1 VNRVVCTAAALSE
14 HPLLTHAVGECVGHL
29 LERGGPAPDLV
40 VLGVTEPVVG
50 ALEDVHAAVRRLLD
64 PGVLVGVATEGLL
77 GGAQLVER
85 RAAVS
90 MFAVW
95 FAPTPSSRP
104 GAGLQPVRLGTV
116 ADADGPVW
124 ASPDELAGAS
134 GTLVVCLDPDG
145 PSPESLAE
153 RLAELAPELSV
164 IGGSVEVARR
174 SGATRLLLD
183 GAVHRDGAVG
193 VLLPAEVPVQLV
205 VSQGFRPFGPALT
218 VTSCERNVVRE
229 LGGRP
234 ALERLMEAVELLS
247 PEDRSLAAGAV
258 HLGQV
263 VDEPRD
269 DAGPGDYVVRSV
281 LGADRSIGALAIA
294 EPVELGA
301 TVRFHLFDAEGATS
315 ELASLT
321 PTVGPTGGVL
331 AFLGARRGARLFD
344 VVDRD
349 ALTLA
354 DRLGSAPLAGLTC
367 VAELGPVGGRGVVHH
382 RSVALVAIG

>member
-1 VNRVVCTAAALSE
+1 MSRVACTAAALSE

-50 ALEDVHAAVRRLLD
+50 ALEDVHRAVRRLLD

-90 MFAVW
+90 MFATW
-95 FAPTPSSRP
+95 FAPEHAP
-104 GAGLQPVRLGTV
+104 GDDPGLRPVRLAAAV
-116 ADADGPVW
+116 DADGPAWSV
-124 ASPDELAGAS
+124 PDGLAGSS
-134 GTLVVCLDPDG
+134 GTLVVCIDPDG
-145 PSPESLAE
+145 PSPEALE
-153 RLAELAPELSV
+153 DRLAELAPELSV
-164 IGGSVEVARR
+164 VGGSVEVPRR

-183 GAVHRDGAVG
+183 DAVHRDGAVG
-193 VLLPAEVPVQLV
+193 VLLPSEVPVQLV
-205 VSQGFRPFGPALT
+205 VSQGFRPFGPALA

-234 ALERLMEAVELLS
+234 ALDRLMEAVELLS
-247 PEDRSLAAGAV
+247 PEDRALAAGAV

-263 VDEPRD
+263 VDESRD
-269 DAGPGDYVVRSV
+269 EAGPGDFLVRSV
-281 LGADRSIGALAIA
+281 LGADRSIGALAVA
-294 EPVELGA
+294 GPVELGA
-301 TVRFHLFDAEGATS
+301 TVRFHLYDAQAATQ
-315 ELASLT
+315 ELASLA
-321 PTVGPTGGVL
+321 PTVGPAGGVL
-331 AFLGARRGARLFD
+331 AFLGAGRGARLFD

-349 ALTLA
+349 ARTLA
-354 DRLGSAPLAGLTC
+354 DRLGSTPLAGLTC
-367 VAELGPVGGRGVVHH
+367 GAELGPVGGRGFVHH

>member
-1 VNRVVCTAAALSE
+1 VACTAAALSE

-29 LERGGPAPDLV
+29 LERGGPSPDLV

-64 PGVLVGVATEGLL
+64 PGVLIGAASEGLL
-77 GGAQLVER
+77 GGAQLLER

-90 MFAVW
+90 MFAMW
-95 FAPTPSSRP
+95 FAPSPASDGVTAPR
-104 GAGLQPVRLGTV
+104 PVRLSTLP
-116 ADADGPVW
+116 DADGPAW
-124 ASPDELAGAS
+124 SALDELTGAS
-134 GTLVVCLDPDG
+134 GTLVVCADPDG
-145 PSPESLAE
+145 PSP
-153 RLAELAPELSV
+153 AELEQHLTAVAPELSV
-164 IGGSVEVARR
+164 VGGSVELPRG
-174 SGATRLLLD
+174 SGSTRLLLD

-193 VLLPAEVPVQLV
+193 VLLPADLPVQVV

-234 ALERLMEAVELLS
+234 ALDRLMEAVELLG
-247 PEDRSLAAGAV
+247 PEDRALAANAV
-258 HLGQV
+258 HLGHV
-263 VDEPRD
+263 VDESRD
-269 DAGPGDYVVRSV
+269 EPGPGDFLVHSV
-281 LGADRSIGALAIA
+281 LGADRSIGALAVA
-294 EPVELGA
+294 APVELGA
-301 TVRFHLFDAEGATS
+301 IVRFHLFDADGATH
-315 ELASLT
+315 ELASLA

-354 DRLGSAPLAGLTC
+354 DRLGPAPLAGLTC
-367 VAELGPVGGRGVVHH
+367 AAELGPVGGRGFVHH